1 MLLLLP
7 GAGKFGKWSLTNLKG
22 EVGLGSAVLGA
33 TLGEAPVGRDE
44 RLGVGIAEGRLREWE
59 ASARRE

>member
-1 MLLLLP
+1 M
-7 GAGKFGKWSLTNLKG
+7 TNLKAK
-22 EVGLGSAVLGA
+22 VGSAILGA